1 MQTCTDFFLITIINK
16 TDMYRSRIIMAVVCL
31 AMALDLSA
39 RKVTEIIETPASDSR
54 IEYTGRTLVN
64 GPEVSYDWSGV
75 FFRVRF
81 NGPYLAMKCSDT
93 KNTWF
98 NLWIDKEMSPKADK
112 VFMVGAKDTLVVLA
126 EGLGKGEHEVIL
138 QKRTEGE
145 QGRMTIHS
153 FLSEGEILQADGRK
167 ERHIEFIGDSYT
179 CGYGTESHDR
189 NDPFLA
195 ETENCNLTYA
205 AIASRYFNADFNL
218 VSHSGQGIA
227 RNYDN
232 YGKGYHMPDRY
243 IQVFDEKKEPVWNP
257 ETAPYRP
264 DVVVIYLGTNDFS
277 CDEQPSELSFRNN
290 YITLLNS
297 IKQRYGENIPV
308 LCMGSPADPYLYDYI
323 RNAATVSG
331 LKNVAYMAVS
341 RFAHNYED
349 DLGASWHPNYQGH
362 IKVASCMIPYIST
375 LTGWKMEEKPY
386 R

>member
-1 MQTCTDFFLITIINK
+1 MKRITLIFL
-16 TDMYRSRIIMAVVCL
+16 VL
-31 AMALDLSA
+31 AMSGMSLSA
-39 RKVTEIIETPASDSR
+39 KKDAVLIETPASDSR
-54 IEYTGRTLVN
+54 VEYTGRTLVE
-64 GPEVSYDWSGV
+64 GTDVTYDWSGV
-75 FFRVRF
+75 YFRVRF

-93 KNTWF
+93 KNCWF
-98 NLWIDKEMSPKADK
+98 NLWTDKQMSPEADK
-112 VFMVGAKDTLVVLA
+112 VFMVGARDTLIVLA

-145 QGRMTIHS
+145 QGRFTVHS
-153 FLSEGEILQADGRK
+153 FLTKGELLQANGRK
-167 ERHIEFIGDSYT
+167 ERHIEFVGDSYT

-205 AIASRYFNADFNL
+205 AIAARYFGADFNL

-232 YGKGYHMPDRY
+232 FGAGYHMPHRY
-243 IQVFDEKKEPVWNP
+243 RQVFNTTKEPLWEP
-257 ETAPYRP
+257 SMGAYTP

-277 CDEQPSELSFRNN
+277 TGEQPLEENFRAN
-290 YITLLNS
+290 YISLLKS
-297 IKQRYGENIPV
+297 IKGNYGEDIPV
-308 LCMGSPADPYLYDYI
+308 LCMGSPANPYLYDYI
-323 RNAATVSG
+323 RSAVVASG
-331 LKNVAYMAVS
+331 LKNVAYMTVS

-375 LTGWKMEEKPY
+375 LTGWKMEDKIY
-386 R
+386 K